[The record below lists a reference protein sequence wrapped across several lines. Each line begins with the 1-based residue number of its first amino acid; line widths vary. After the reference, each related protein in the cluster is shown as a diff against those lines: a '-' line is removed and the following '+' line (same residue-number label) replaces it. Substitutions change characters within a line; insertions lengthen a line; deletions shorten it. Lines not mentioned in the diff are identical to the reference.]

1 MLCFLI
7 NGRNS
12 LLFGGVTEKQFF
24 LNTWRTFHRNRK
36 WEGLVRHPCWWN
48 ARLIWGEG
56 MCWGTARWRRWRVDG
71 IPKSD
76 KTISLLILYKDRF
89 DFNLKIDI
97 SIYGDKNLVFRSLF
111 LIHLKQIPKILE
123 YELLWKFYG
132 YYYCVLKNMCFI
144 L

>member
-1 MLCFLI
+1 
-7 NGRNS
+7 
-12 LLFGGVTEKQFF
+12 
-24 LNTWRTFHRNRK
+24 
-36 WEGLVRHPCWWN
+36 
-48 ARLIWGEG
+48 
-56 MCWGTARWRRWRVDG
+56 VDG

-123 YELLWKFYG
+123 YELL
-132 YYYCVLKNMCFI
+132 
-144 L
+144 